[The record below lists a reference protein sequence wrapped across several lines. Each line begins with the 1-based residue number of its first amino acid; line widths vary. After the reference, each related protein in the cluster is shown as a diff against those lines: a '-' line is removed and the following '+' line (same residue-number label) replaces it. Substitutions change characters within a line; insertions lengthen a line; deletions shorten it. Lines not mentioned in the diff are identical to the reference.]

1 MIHPENRLQVTYR
14 EQIVDTESKQITI
27 CPESRL
33 QKYKLLMES
42 RSLTLTV
49 SRSQSVQRAD
59 YKLLMDSRSLTLT
72 VSRPQC
78 IERTDYKL
86 LMVSRSFKLKPVL
99 NWVNICFA
107 NIVQGIH

>member
-49 SRSQSVQRAD
+49 SR
-59 YKLLMDSRSLTLT
+59 
-72 VSRPQC
+72 PQC